1 MRPMNTARRALV
13 RRTAMAAAAYL
24 VRPVRAFAD
33 SAPLDEMAHELVQK
47 LHSPAL
53 QPFLSEWPQP
63 SVRRPSQSSSL
74 PVLRYLPTLR
84 AAAPPFSAAL
94 VDSLTGMAKSLAW
107 RRSYSRPGV
116 SEQFLENYGWTEFV
130 GLTGP
135 LAGKRVACGVLLL
148 GPLTTYP
155 AHHHEAEEIYVPLSG
170 MAAWKQGGGDWREQN
185 PGTVIH
191 HAPQESHAM
200 RTGSSPLAALYLWR
214 SSHLAQKSQLD

>member
-1 MRPMNTARRALV
+1 MQPMDTARRALV

-24 VRPVRAFAD
+24 ARPVGAFTG
-33 SAPLDEMAHELVQK
+33 SAPLDEVAHELLQK

-63 SVRRPSQSSSL
+63 SARRTSQSSSL
-74 PVLRYLPTLR
+74 PVLRYLPKLR
-84 AAAPPFSAAL
+84 ADAPPFSAAL
-94 VDSLTGMAKSLAW
+94 VDALIGVAASLAW
-107 RRSYSRPGV
+107 RRSYSRPSV

-135 LAGKRVACGVLLL
+135 LACKRLACGVLLL
-148 GPLTTYP
+148 GPDTTYP

-170 MAAWKQGGGDWREQN
+170 LAAWKQGGGDWRGQN
-185 PGTVIH
+185 PGTVIY

-200 RTGSSPLAALYLWR
+200 RTVSSPLLALYLWR
-214 SSHLAQKSQLD
+214 SDHLAQKSQLD